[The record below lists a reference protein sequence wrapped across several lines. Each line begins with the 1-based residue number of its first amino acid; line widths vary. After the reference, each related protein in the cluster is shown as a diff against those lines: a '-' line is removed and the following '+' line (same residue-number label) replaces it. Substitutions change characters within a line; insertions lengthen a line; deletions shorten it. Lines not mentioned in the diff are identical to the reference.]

1 MLEEVSN
8 LLPLRADCCPPTA
21 PGVVHAI
28 SVDKSGRVFYS
39 AMPLHTTVYGGFI
52 QGSHGSED
60 AHVKGD
66 ILMQRF
72 ITLLSFTLCAALAL
86 LASGPG
92 QVRAADNVIKFG
104 ISTPL
109 SGPAAAWG
117 IPHKQAIEL
126 VFDEINSQG
135 GLDVGGKK
143 YTLQVV
149 AYDHKYV
156 IAEGVATVNRLIS
169 KDDVKYLSILG
180 GAVAKAN
187 EEAVNEAGVLEL
199 PLAYAEGL
207 VSPKNPLTFHS
218 FPSPPE
224 TATFWKWV
232 KEHHPEIK
240 RLATISPN
248 DDTGWWSIKVETQ
261 YTEKLGYETVAKEFF
276 ERGLTDFNPILLRM
290 LAQNPDIISV
300 NAAPAGSVGLII
312 KQARELGFK
321 GRFIHIGQVDTSVV
335 AGIAGK
341 QNVEGTW
348 VHGYVENP
356 LPESV
361 KSWKERYTKKYGEW
375 NATSIDFANPAFA
388 FIAAVKKAQSLEPKK
403 IAQALQTVEF
413 DNLWGKAH
421 YGGKDFYGT
430 NNQIIYAMPF
440 SEVKGGVATL
450 IVQLQPPHN

>member
-1 MLEEVSN
+1 MQV
-8 LLPLRADCCPPTA
+8 P
-21 PGVVHAI
+21 
-28 SVDKSGRVFYS
+28 Y
-39 AMPLHTTVYGGFI
+39 
-52 QGSHGSED
+52 GSED
-60 AHVKGD
+60 AHIKGD

-72 ITLLSFTLCAALAL
+72 ITLLSLMLCAAIAFT
-86 LASGPG
+86 ASGPG
-92 QVRAADNVIKFG
+92 QVSAADNAIKFG
-104 ISTPL
+104 VSTPL

-126 VFDEINSQG
+126 VFDEVNSQG

-143 YTLQVV
+143 YKLEVV

-156 IAEGVATVNRLIS
+156 IAEGVATVNRLIA
-169 KDDVKYLSILG
+169 KDEVKYLSILG

-187 EEAVNEAGVLEL
+187 EEEVNEAGVLAL

-207 VSPKNPLTFHS
+207 VSPKNPLIFHC
-218 FPSPPE
+218 FPAPPE
-224 TATFWKWV
+224 TTTFWKWV

-335 AGIAGK
+335 SGIAGK
-341 QNVEGTW
+341 PNTEGTW
-348 VHGYVENP
+348 VHGYVETP
-356 LPESV
+356 LPEAL

-388 FIAAVKKAQSLEPKK
+388 FVAAVKKAQSLDPKK
-403 IAQALQTVEF
+403 IAQAMQTVEF

-421 YGGKDFYGT
+421 FGGKDYYGIS
-430 NNQIIYAMPF
+430 NQIIYAMPF
-440 SEVKGGVATL
+440 SEVKDGMATM